1 MAWLSKLRPYS
12 INITKR
18 RQKAMWKYLVALVV
32 LLSMGAASALEVCTD
47 CYANIITQDDTQTI
61 ENVKLGDAADDNPN
75 EENVAIGNEALS
87 AAIIVTPTP
96 DEGSATF
103 KYAGFA
109 RIDQVMD
116 QKISN
121 LGVDTASV
129 VGAKGITWN
138 KAIQSAWIANQGLKE
153 KELDENGDEVWVKE
167 GAYISQN
174 TTQLTENIIDFDS
187 REGAKILNL
196 DNKLAMIVDD
206 LKAVINLTAEADA
219 ATTDSQSST
228 ATITNEADVDID
240 ASTTGYPV
248 VD

>member
-1 MAWLSKLRPYS
+1 
-12 INITKR
+12 
-18 RQKAMWKYLVALVV
+18 MWKYLVGLV
-32 LLSMGAASALEVCTD
+32 LLLSVGVTCGLDVCTD
-47 CYANIITQDDTQTI
+47 CYANIITQTDSQTI
-61 ENVKLGDAADDNPN
+61 KDVILADSDVA
-75 EENVAIGNEALS
+75 EENLAVGNEALS

-96 DEGSATF
+96 AEGTETF

-109 RIDQVMD
+109 RIDQAMD
-116 QKISN
+116 QTISG
-121 LGVDTASV
+121 LGTIDPTENER
-129 VGAKGITWN
+129 GAKGVTWN

-153 KELDENGDEVWVKE
+153 NESVDAEGNTVWVKE

-174 TTQLTENIIDFDS
+174 TTQITRNIYDYDS

-240 ASTTGYPV
+240 ASTTGYTAPV
-248 VD
+248 TPP